1 MAFSPV
7 SIFELWWPAVDTV
20 LQQVVFIHWVE
31 PCGGKKKK
39 TNTKT
44 AFLLLAGTLPVS
56 ASQKESSHFWNFF
69 ASSTHLI

>member
-31 PCGGKKKK
+31 PCGGKKKNKKK
-39 TNTKT
+39 TKHKT
-44 AFLLLAGTLPVS
+44 SIPSVS
-56 ASQKESSHFWNFF
+56 WDIAC
-69 ASSTHLI
+69 